1 MQTRAIILAAGKGT
15 RMKSEKFKVLHEVC
29 GTPMIQ
35 HVISNLNKSGITDI
49 YAVLGHG
56 SETVSTYLGDG
67 IHKTTQ
73 DEQLGTAHAVIQW
86 KEELAALDGHT
97 MVVCGDTPLITETT
111 MQEFMKYHLDT
122 SAKATILSS
131 RTRTPF
137 GYGRIVRK
145 ENGSVKRIVEEKD
158 ATDLEREIKEVS
170 SGTFI
175 FDNKALF
182 NALEKVG
189 NDNSQDEYYLPDVVS
204 ILRDEGARME
214 AYISPDFEETIGIN
228 DRVALANAEEV
239 LRNRINTMH
248 MQNGVTLIHPD
259 TTYIDAEV
267 EIESDSIIYP
277 GAIIRGNTK
286 IGKNVIISSGTEIKD
301 SIIDDDVEIKHSV
314 VTEAKV
320 GRGTKVGPFAQ
331 LRPKS
336 ELGAEVKIGNFVEV
350 KKSKLEDESKVSHLS
365 YIGDAFIGARA
376 NVGCGTITVNY
387 DGKNKFRTEIG
398 MDSFIGCNSNL
409 VAPVKI
415 GDRSF
420 IAAGSTITDE
430 VPGDSL
436 AIARNRQTTKTGYYK
451 KDN

>member
-15 RMKSEKFKVLHEVC
+15 RMKSEKAKVLHEVC
-29 GTPMIQ
+29 GTPMIE
-35 HVISNLNKSGITDI
+35 HVINNLDKSGITDL

-56 SETVSTYLGDG
+56 AGAVSAYLGEG
-67 IHKTTQ
+67 IHTTIQ
-73 DEQLGTAHAVIQW
+73 DEQLGTAHAVMQW
-86 KEELAALDGHT
+86 KEELTGLDGHT

-111 MQEFMKYHLDT
+111 MQELLKYHLDT
-122 SAKATILSS
+122 GAKATILSS
-131 RTRTPF
+131 RTRAPF

-170 SGTFI
+170 AGTFI
-175 FDNKALF
+175 FDNQALF
-182 NALEKVG
+182 NALQSVD
-189 NDNSQDEYYLPDVVS
+189 NDNAQKEYYLPDVVS
-204 ILRDEGARME
+204 ILRDKGARVE
-214 AYISPDFEETIGIN
+214 AYITPDFEETLGIN
-228 DRVALANAEEV
+228 DRIALANAEEV

-248 MQNGVTLIHPD
+248 MHNGVTLIHPE

-267 EIESDSIIYP
+267 EIGTDSIIYP
-277 GAIIRGNTK
+277 GALIRGNTK
-286 IGKNVIISSGTEIKD
+286 IGKNVIITSGTEIKD
-301 SIIDDDVEIKHSV
+301 SIIDDDAEIKHSV

-336 ELGAEVKIGNFVEV
+336 ELGEEVKIGNFVEV

-365 YIGDAFIGARA
+365 YIGDAFIGART

-387 DGKNKFRTEIG
+387 DGKNKFKTEIG
-398 MDSFIGCNSNL
+398 MDAFIGCNSNL

-430 VPGDSL
+430 VPEESL

>member
-56 SETVSTYLGDG
+56 SETVGTYLGEG
-67 IHKTTQ
+67 IRQTVQ
-73 DEQLGTAHAVIQW
+73 EEQLGTAHAVMQW
-86 KEELAALDGHT
+86 KEELADLDGHT

-122 SAKATILSS
+122 GAKATILSS
-131 RTRTPF
+131 RTRAPF

-175 FDNKALF
+175 FDNRALF
-182 NALEKVG
+182 GALENVG
-189 NDNSQDEYYLPDVVS
+189 NDNAQDEYYLPDVVS
-204 ILRDEGARME
+204 ILRGRGARVE
-214 AYISPDFEETIGIN
+214 AYISPDFEETLGIN
-228 DRVALANAEEV
+228 DRVALANAEEI
-239 LRNRINTMH
+239 LRKRINTMH
-248 MQNGVTLIHPD
+248 MQNGVTLIHPE

-267 EIESDSIIYP
+267 EIGTDSIIYP
-277 GAIIRGNTK
+277 GAIIRGDTR

-301 SIIDDDVEIKHSV
+301 SIIDDEAEIKHSV

-331 LRPKS
+331 LRPQS
-336 ELGAEVKIGNFVEV
+336 ELGEEVKIGNFVEV
-350 KKSKLEDESKVSHLS
+350 KKSRLENESKVSHLS
-365 YIGDAFIGARA
+365 YIGDASIGART

-387 DGKNKFRTEIG
+387 DGKNKFKTEIG

-430 VPGDSL
+430 VPEDSL
-436 AIARNRQTTKTGYYK
+436 AIARNRQTTKTGYYN

>member
-15 RMKSEKFKVLHEVC
+15 RMKSKKAKVLHEVC
-29 GTPMIQ
+29 GTPMIE
-35 HVISNLNKSGITDI
+35 HVINNLDKSGITDL

-56 SETVSTYLGDG
+56 AGAVSAYLGEG
-67 IHKTTQ
+67 IHTTIQ
-73 DEQLGTAHAVIQW
+73 DEQLGTAHAVMQW
-86 KEELAALDGHT
+86 KEELTGLDGHT

-111 MQEFMKYHLDT
+111 MQELLKYHLDT
-122 SAKATILSS
+122 GAKATILSS
-131 RTRTPF
+131 RTRAPF

-170 SGTFI
+170 AGTFI
-175 FDNKALF
+175 FDNQALF
-182 NALEKVG
+182 NALQSVD
-189 NDNSQDEYYLPDVVS
+189 NDNAQKEYYLPDVVS
-204 ILRDEGARME
+204 ILRDKGARVE
-214 AYISPDFEETIGIN
+214 AYITPDFEETLGIN
-228 DRVALANAEEV
+228 DRIALANAEEV

-248 MQNGVTLIHPD
+248 MHNGVTLIHPE

-267 EIESDSIIYP
+267 EIGTDSIIYP
-277 GAIIRGNTK
+277 GALIRGNTK
-286 IGKNVIISSGTEIKD
+286 IGKNVIITSGTEIKD
-301 SIIDDDVEIKHSV
+301 SIIDDDAEIKHSV

-336 ELGAEVKIGNFVEV
+336 ELGEEVKIGNFVEV

-365 YIGDAFIGARA
+365 YIGDAFIGART

-387 DGKNKFRTEIG
+387 DGKNKFKTEIG
-398 MDSFIGCNSNL
+398 MDAFIGCNSNL

-430 VPGDSL
+430 VPEESL